1 MNDLQKQI
9 LFFLEECNRERC
21 VSKIAEKYNK
31 SLEVIRAELVILVNK
46 NLIDIKKSTT
56 GKISKAT
63 IKPEGKQYFRDA
75 IAIVTKESV
84 QGQINELRQKL
95 STLEASF
102 LQAQANPTVE
112 NKQSL
117 LNNANTVQSVAN
129 GLNSFFKA
137 GMDIFK

>member
-63 IKPEGKQYFRDA
+63 IKQEGKQYFRDA

-102 LQAQANPTVE
+102 LQAQANPTAE
-112 NKQSL
+112 NKRSL